1 MAVRF
6 KVKEVA
12 HAHGY
17 SQYRLQKE
25 TKIDIRILRRIFRN
39 EPDVVVNTDTLD
51 RIATALGV
59 DISELLESAPSD
71 ADLGD
76 QAD

>member
-12 HAHGY
+12 QARGF

-25 TKIDIRILRRIFRN
+25 SKIDMRVLRGLYRN
-39 EPDVVVNTDTLD
+39 AVPSATVDTLD
-51 RIATALGV
+51 RIARVLGV
-59 DISELLESAPSD
+59 DVSELLESIPDD
-71 ADLGD
+71 AQEPQSL
-76 QAD
+76 